1 MFQKAQSV
9 WAEDTKINQYLNFHQ
24 LFETEKEGPLQ
35 LYIRCH
41 SNYVVW
47 INGHMIGFGQ
57 YPDYEE
63 YKVAD
68 CLQIPV
74 TVLRQ
79 GKNVLAVLAYCQFE
93 NSSTYRKGTPSLI
106 FELKGKNGVLTA
118 SGENTLVRE
127 EYGYHSGKREMIT
140 GQLGFTFCYDS
151 RKQDDWQKSLSPS
164 GFRKA
169 RVLSVPGPYYRR
181 PIKKLELKERCP
193 AVLIAAGNFLCK
205 NREQTA
211 AQRIYHSFLQA
222 QPFRATELGEKNI
235 SLSAEDADGVYVIV
249 DLQKERAGCLELDI
263 EVEEDC
269 LIDIGYGE
277 HLDDLRVR
285 SFVGGRHFGCS
296 YYAVKGSNHFIHYL
310 TRLAGRYLQLH
321 FYTARVT
328 IRYVGLR
335 ETPYPLRI
343 MKQPAGLDAL
353 ERRIYATGVETLQL
367 CMHEHYEDCPWREQ
381 ALYAMDSRTQMLA
394 GYGAFREYAFPKASL
409 RLLGMGIRPDGLLEL
424 CAPARVPVV
433 IPVFSLMWVVSLQ
446 EYVTQSGDVVFG
458 KKWFPTA
465 KIIMETFDQRMKN
478 GLISLFSGKG
488 YWNFYEWSDG
498 LDGTAALP
506 ETGTDCLVN
515 LFYAYALQ
523 RYCTFAEALGECE
536 EQKRVRKQYD
546 CLKEAINRAF
556 WDKKQA
562 GYCISQEDSRC
573 PELVQA
579 LAVISGIGSP
589 HRNKLIA
596 GLANSSFSPR
606 ATLSSKIFTYE
617 ALLTEPSVY
626 PIIRSEI
633 KEIWGKMLF
642 AGATSFWET
651 EKGADDFDNAGSLC
665 HGWSAVP
672 VYVYRRMEAYDEKS
686 GSCCPKQSE

>member
-1 MFQKAQSV
+1 MFQKAKSV
-9 WAEDTKINQYLNFHQ
+9 WAEDTTVNQYLNFHQ
-24 LFETEKEGPLQ
+24 LFETEKDGSLR
-35 LYIRCH
+35 LHIRCH

-47 INGHMIGFGQ
+47 VNGRMIGFGQ

-68 CLQIPV
+68 CLEIPAA
-74 TVLRQ
+74 VLRR
-79 GKNVLAVLAYCQFE
+79 GGNILAVLAYCQFE
-93 NSSTYRKGTPSLI
+93 DSSTYRKETPSLI
-106 FELKGKNGVLTA
+106 FELKEGNRVLAA
-118 SGENTLVRE
+118 SGEDTLVRE
-127 EYGYHSGKREMIT
+127 EYSYRSGKREMIT

-169 RVLSVPGPYYRR
+169 RVLSVPGPYYPR

-193 AVLIAAGNFLCK
+193 AILIAAGNFLCK

-285 SFVGGRHFGCS
+285 SFVGGRHYGCS

-321 FYTARVT
+321 FYTSRVM

-335 ETPYPLRI
+335 ETPYPLRTAQ
-343 MKQPAGLDAL
+343 QPEGLDAL
-353 ERRIYATGVETLQL
+353 EYQIYATGVETLRL

-409 RLLGMGIRPDGLLEL
+409 RLLGLGIRSDGLLEL

-433 IPVFSLMWVVSLQ
+433 IPVFSLMWVISLQ
-446 EYVTQSGDVVFG
+446 EYVTQSGDTAFG
-458 KKWFPTA
+458 KKWLPTA
-465 KIIMETFDQRMKN
+465 RIIMETFCQHMKN
-478 GLISLFSGKG
+478 GLVSLFSGEG

-498 LDGTAALP
+498 LDGTAALSGK
-506 ETGTDCLVN
+506 ETDCLVN
-515 LFYAYALQ
+515 LFYAYAIQ
-523 RYCTFAEALGECE
+523 RYQILSEILGIYE
-536 EQKRVRKQYD
+536 ERQQIQNRYDLLKQK
-546 CLKEAINRAF
+546 INRTF
-556 WDKKQA
+556 WDEKQK
-562 GYCISQEDSRC
+562 GYRVSDEDSRC

-589 HRNKLIA
+589 HRSKLIA
-596 GLANSSFSPR
+596 GLANRSFSPH

-626 PIIRSEI
+626 PLIRSEI
-633 KEIWGKMLF
+633 KDIWGKMLF

-672 VYVYRRMEAYDEKS
+672 VYVYWQLLNNE
-686 GSCCPKQSE
+686 